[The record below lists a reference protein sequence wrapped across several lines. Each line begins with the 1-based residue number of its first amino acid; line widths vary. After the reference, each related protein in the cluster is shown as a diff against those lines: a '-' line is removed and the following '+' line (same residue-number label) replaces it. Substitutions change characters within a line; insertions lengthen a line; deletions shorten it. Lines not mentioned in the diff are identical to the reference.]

1 MLNIG
6 SRSVKANYIL
16 NVLRIASI
24 ALIGIFT
31 IPHVSRVLGPENLGK
46 VEYIYT
52 IINYFVLFS
61 GLGIPMYG
69 IREISKCRDNFRERN
84 KVVLELYLIL
94 FVTTIISYLGIVLIY
109 NLSYFQEYKDLI
121 LIMCSMVFLSNIGAE
136 WYFQGTENQLFIT
149 VRNVILR
156 LIVFGLII
164 YIINISSDYKVYAF
178 LLVLA
183 TFGANVLNFLI
194 IIKDVLKEKFKRSE
208 IDIRRHFKPILT
220 IFVATISVNIYL
232 QLDNLLIGSIS
243 GDKYVG
249 FYSIANKL
257 IRFLISF
264 ITIIGA
270 VLLPRVSYL
279 YLNDKEQYNIYI
291 HKSFN
296 ILALMSIP
304 FTVFFF
310 VFADQIIYYMGG
322 EDFNPSILTMQILS
336 PLCFIVSMAYF
347 MGFIILYPQNRE
359 RLYTVATIVSAV
371 FSICINYFAISYFQQ
386 NGAAT
391 VAVMSE
397 LLAIGIMYYYLRKE
411 ELLKDIID
419 MNILKILVAGL
430 AMFIFSFFLRV
441 YFEYNFIIFLLFV
454 GFSFTIYVSVSLLL
468 REKFIYS
475 FIRGFV
481 LRTKNNNN
489 GRL

>member
-1 MLNIG
+1 MRNIG
-6 SRSVKANYIL
+6 SRSIKANYIL

-24 ALIGIFT
+24 AVIGIFT
-31 IPHVSRVLGPENLGK
+31 IPHVSRVLGPDNLGK
-46 VEYIYT
+46 VEYVYT

-69 IREISKCRDNFRERN
+69 IREVSKCRDNPRERN

-94 FVTTIISYLGIVLIY
+94 FVTTIISYVGIIFIY
-109 NLSYFQEYKDLI
+109 HLNYFQDYKDLI
-121 LIMCSMVFLSNIGAE
+121 LILSSMVFLSNIGAE

-164 YIINISSDYKVYAF
+164 YFINHEADYKIYAF

-183 TFGANVLNFLI
+183 TFGANILNFII
-194 IIKDVLKEKFKRSE
+194 IIKGVLKEKFKKSE
-208 IDIRRHFKPILT
+208 IDIRRHLKPILT

-243 GDKYVG
+243 GDRYVG
-249 FYSIANKL
+249 YYSIANKL
-257 IRFLISF
+257 IRFVISF

-279 YLNDKEQYNIYI
+279 YLNDKQQYQEYI

-304 FTVFFF
+304 FTIFFF
-310 VFADQIIYYMGG
+310 VFADQIVFYMGG
-322 EDFNPSILTMQILS
+322 EAFTSSVLTMKILS

-347 MGFIILYPQNRE
+347 MGFIILYPQNKE
-359 RLYTVATIVSAV
+359 KIYTFATIISAI
-371 FSICINYFAISYFQQ
+371 FSLCINYFAISYYQQ
-386 NGAAT
+386 NGAA
-391 VAVMSE
+391 VIAVVSE
-397 LLAIGIMYYYLRKE
+397 LLAIAIMYYYLRKQ
-411 ELLKDIID
+411 ELLDKLFDR
-419 MNILKILVAGL
+419 NILKIILAGL
-430 AMFIFSFFLRV
+430 GMFVFAFFLQNYSENSLILFILLVVFSF
-441 YFEYNFIIFLLFV
+441 
-454 GFSFTIYVSVSLLL
+454 SIYVSISLLL
-468 REKFIYS
+468 RERFSYGLVHGFI
-475 FIRGFV
+475 IQ
-481 LRTKNNNN
+481 LKNRT
-489 GRL
+489 